1 VLRKKRKIGTM
12 EHWNNWEKE
21 EIGTLEHWKDGIMG
35 FCFPNI
41 PLTNI
46 PIFQLEHDAP

>member
-1 VLRKKRKIGTM
+1 VLRKKGRDR
-12 EHWNNWEKE
+12 NN
-21 EIGTLEHWKDGIMG
+21 GTLEHWKDGIMG